1 MCLQKQVVLFIVAVS
16 VTGVFSK
23 KTLSIF
29 CAKSIYKDNMIDIAL
44 VAHLLIH
51 TSIYISKTTGET
63 FEKNK
68 LLIL

>member
-1 MCLQKQVVLFIVAVS
+1 MVLFIVAVS

-29 CAKSIYKDNMIDIAL
+29 VLKVFIKIKIDIAL

-51 TSIYISKTTGET
+51 TSIYISKITGGT
-63 FEKNK
+63 LEKNK